1 MKIDLNY
8 HISGRSPMPSKEF
21 QGNNKKKLEP
31 AQLGIES
38 FLDVKQMAKM
48 DDKYIINK
56 LKADKHIRK
65 YFTPLKS
72 IK

>member
-8 HISGRSPMPSKEF
+8 HICGRSPMPSKEF
-21 QGNNKKKLEP
+21 QGNKKKKLEP